1 MVFSPSPGTADAVLL
16 GAREIGLSGEGE
28 VAEVVFEVLR
38 PGEPR
43 VAIASIVGRDAA
55 NRSVPVTRGLGNSRV
70 VPQTTALAM
79 AGPNPFHAG
88 TAVALS
94 LAHASRVEAELFS
107 VDGRRVRRLMEGVQ
121 EPGVLHLQWDGHD
134 DGGRGVPAGVYF
146 LRIEADRQRFTKRL
160 VLLP

>member
-1 MVFSPSPGTADAVLL
+1 
-16 GAREIGLSGEGE
+16 

-43 VAIASIVGRDAA
+43 IAIASIVGRDAA
-55 NRSVPVTRGLGNSRV
+55 NRPVPVTRGLGSTHV

-79 AGPNPFHAG
+79 SGPNPFHAG

-94 LAHASRVEAELFS
+94 LAHASRVEVELFS
-107 VDGRRVRRLMEGVQ
+107 VDGRRVRRLMDGVQ
-121 EPGVLHLQWDGHD
+121 EPGVLRIQWDGRD
-134 DGGRGVPAGVYF
+134 DGGRGAGAGVYF
-146 LRIEADRQRFTKRL
+146 LRVEAGRQRFTKRL